1 MERTVGDI
9 SRKRADMDS
18 AAFQYAKR
26 EYRKKKEKNLVNLR
40 HYASVMRMEKQVNEV
55 MGVLF

>member
-1 MERTVGDI
+1 
-9 SRKRADMDS
+9 MDS
-18 AAFQYAKR
+18 AAFNYAIRGYAKN
-26 EYRKKKEKNLVNLR
+26 KNLVNLS